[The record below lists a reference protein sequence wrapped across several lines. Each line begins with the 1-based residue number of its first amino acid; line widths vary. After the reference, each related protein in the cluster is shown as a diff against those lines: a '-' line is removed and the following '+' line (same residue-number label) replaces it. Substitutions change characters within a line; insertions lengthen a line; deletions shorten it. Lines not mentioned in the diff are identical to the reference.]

1 VPSLWSA
8 PNLLSFSRIVAAP
21 ILYWLVVSG
30 GRYGFLAAAV
40 VFVAASITD
49 TLDGQIARR
58 RRLVSPL
65 GVYLDT
71 TSDKI
76 LVAVLLIAIAV
87 AGLAPG
93 WMAAVIIA
101 REILVTGLRSYAAA
115 LGIVIPAGGWGKAKT
130 MITIVALFLVL
141 LEGDARQG
149 GLLTSHAAPGSLL
162 VTSLGP
168 FTVAV
173 WGLLIA
179 VIWTVGSGAE
189 YIREAIPLL
198 TEPPRPAPEILD
210 RAGEEP

>member
-1 VPSLWSA
+1 MPPLWAA
-8 PNLLSFSRIVAAP
+8 PNLLSFSRILAAP
-21 ILYWLVVSG
+21 ILYVLVAWPSRFG
-30 GRYGFLAAAV
+30 FFLALL

-49 TLDGQIARR
+49 TLDGQAARR
-58 RRLVSPL
+58 LGMVSPF

-71 TSDKI
+71 TADKI
-76 LVAVLLIAIAV
+76 LIAVLLVALAV
-87 AGLAPG
+87 VHLAPG

-101 REILVTGLRSYAAA
+101 REFLVTGLRSYAAA
-115 LGIVIPAGGWGKAKT
+115 LGVVIPAGGWGKAKT
-130 MITIVALFLVL
+130 LITIVALFLVL

-149 GLLTSHAAPGSLL
+149 GLLSAQAGPGSVL
-162 VTSLGP
+162 VAPIGP

-198 TEPPRPAPEILD
+198 TRPRAV
-210 RAGEEP
+210 AGQIGESLGDP